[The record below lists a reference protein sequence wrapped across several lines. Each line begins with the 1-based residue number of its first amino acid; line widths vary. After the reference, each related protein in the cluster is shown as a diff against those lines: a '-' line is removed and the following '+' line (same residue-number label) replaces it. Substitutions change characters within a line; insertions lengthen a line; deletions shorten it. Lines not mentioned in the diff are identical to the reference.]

1 MISNPKNSFG
11 ASRGANLVKERFFR
25 DTLYDKMKHPEK
37 SAFSFGAAFNQLNE
51 FRATKMLEWLFTNQQ
66 SLAKENCSFQF
77 DCFNV
82 LRLCLENI

>member
-1 MISNPKNSFG
+1 
-11 ASRGANLVKERFFR
+11 
-25 DTLYDKMKHPEK
+25 MKHPEK

-77 DCFNV
+77 GIFNV
-82 LRLCLENI
+82 LRPPVKHIKCTGLAANVVVPL

>member
-1 MISNPKNSFG
+1 
-11 ASRGANLVKERFFR
+11 
-25 DTLYDKMKHPEK
+25 MKHPEK

-82 LRLCLENI
+82 LTPQTLPGKRIKCTGLAVNVVVPL